1 MYCNRLN
8 PGIRNIILPSAGLMA
23 LATAILPVIFR
34 KKKVVIVPRTLEV
47 FFFFPLMCNLISGPI

>member
-34 KKKVVIVPRTLEV
+34 KKKKVVIVPRTLEV
-47 FFFFPLMCNLISGPI
+47 FFFFSTNV